1 MGFFGGSDSSIDV
14 VPQSA
19 WQKQGISFLKGL
31 VNQTPELPTQGIA
44 GMSQAEQLG
53 QGQLMGILAG
63 EAFQDP
69 RTSPL
74 YQGLRAESMAQEQAG
89 ADQLRRRAQ
98 LGGAAMSSGAFGAE
112 SRYRQGMANSRLSQL
127 GQLYAA
133 ERARDNPYTRMA
145 AASQYGQLPR
155 ALEQAQMDAQHQSQL
170 ANMMFPYTE
179 QANIASALMGHSPN
193 MYQKAGSSS
202 TFGSMLPILGMAA
215 GAALGGG
222 LIGPGLLGGGLVG
235 GGIGALGGSM
245 LGGTMGQAW
254 G

>member
-1 MGFFGGSDSSIDV
+1 
-14 VPQSA
+14 
-19 WQKQGISFLKGL
+19 
-31 VNQTPELPTQGIA
+31 
-44 GMSQAEQLG
+44 
-53 QGQLMGILAG
+53 MGILAG

-127 GQLYAA
+127 GQLYEA

-155 ALEQAQMDAQHQSQL
+155 VLEQAQMAAQYDSQL
-170 ANMMFPYTE
+170 ANIMFPYTE
-179 QANIASALMGHSPN
+179 QANVASALMGHSPN

-202 TFGSMLPILGMAA
+202 GFGSMLPLLGA
-215 GAALGGG
+215 GGGALAGFALGGPLG
-222 LIGPGLLGGGLVG
+222 LAIGAVAGSSVG
-235 GGIGALGGSM
+235 GAA
-245 LGGTMGQAW
+245 GQAW